1 MKRTATTILLLTVVA
16 SLWAQDLKPFGM
28 VNYVEGTVTVI
39 RAGKPLKEALNIGD
53 DVFPDD
59 MLKTTA
65 DSYVVIDLA
74 KTTGM
79 AGTLTIKPKS
89 VVYLRLSP
97 DATSPKSTIELIS
110 GQIGSKLAKISGS
123 PTFKVTTDGAVMGV
137 RGTGF
142 TVATSVSGGI
152 LVVCSEGAVTAEDES
167 GAIAVPAGKAAEKR
181 PAERLRLMPVSV
193 SSPEEFEKRWIAEA
207 IEAFRADPA
216 RALADY
222 EKRYA
227 DLSAR
232 FAAAFD
238 PIQKSEILSKWLKE
252 DASGT
257 AINPR
262 SPEVMREKKELAGA
276 ILEVRK
282 VLFIFE
288 RIYYRILQL
297 QDIVAG
303 TPAERIEI
311 RKGLTVGD
319 FLRKVK
325 SEAAVLE
332 RRVNLFRQAERLY
345 ALRNADGTGFSGLG
359 GSGGEDDFFGSSGD
373 WDF

>member
-16 SLWAQDLKPFGM
+16 SLWAQDPKPFGM